1 MVECGFEE
9 DFSMIS
15 RFGWMVRVSAL
26 VAAVCFAG
34 LIAQAQGTLQQDLE
48 KQYTLTKMGTDSTGD
63 VVVSA
68 GKVLVLQKGGVLGV
82 PYNNMVFCPSHY
94 QDGALKPPN
103 TMCKMSVAKVSKYIN
118 NGEKVYVTQ
127 IQIIPKDEKV
137 IFSIV
142 ECDSCNN
149 VQSASQMKSQIVFH
163 YPKGYLESADE
174 GQVADLIGQV
184 LAEDTGGGGDA
195 QQAQGQQQAA
205 PAEAAPAAA
214 PAPAQPPA
222 SVQMGMTPDQVVGI
236 LGQPEKIVN
245 LGAKQLYIYKDLKV
259 TFLNGKV
266 TDAS

>member
-1 MVECGFEE
+1 
-9 DFSMIS
+9 MIS
-15 RFGWMVRVSAL
+15 RFKWPVRWGTLLAAML
-26 VAAVCFAG
+26 VWG
-34 LIAQAQGTLQQDLE
+34 LATSAQGTLQADLE

-94 QDGALKPPN
+94 QDGTLKPPN
-103 TMCKMSVAKVSKYIN
+103 TMCKLSVAKVSKYIN
-118 NGEKVYVTQ
+118 SGEKVYVTH
-127 IQIIPKDEKV
+127 IEVIPKDEKV

-163 YPKGYLESADE
+163 YPKGYLEGGADA
-174 GQVADLIGQV
+174 GQVADVVGQV
-184 LAEDTGGGGDA
+184 LADDTSAGD
-195 QQAQGQQQAA
+195 QQQQAA
-205 PAEAAPAAA
+205 APQQDAAPAAA
-214 PAPAQPPA
+214 PAPAPAAPPA

-236 LGQPEKIVN
+236 LGQPDKIVN

-259 TFLNGKV
+259 TFMNGKV
-266 TDAS
+266 TDAQ